1 MESYVDLKAVETEEV
16 STVKEAGVSP
26 MPNADVL
33 INLGENENGNLTY
46 KGEEIKSGSP
56 ERPTAE
62 ITVDAYDSGSLT
74 IVEKANNAIALY
86 VESDAIPEGSE
97 IADVKFTYGNY
108 TEISIKDLYIT
119 DSMPYFYTMGKSF
132 IEPLG
137 TGMFIASIG
146 YGGDLLGNIVN
157 ALNDYEPVTVKVIYY
172 TD

>member
-46 KGEEIKSGSP
+46 KGEEIKSGSG

-74 IVEKANNAIALY
+74 IVEKSNNAIALY
-86 VESDAIPEGSE
+86 VESNAIPEGSE

-132 IEPLG
+132 IVPA

-146 YGGDLLGNIVN
+146 YGGSLLGEIVN
-157 ALNDYEPVTVKVIYY
+157 ALNGYEPVTVKVVYY

>member
-1 MESYVDLKAVETEEV
+1 MESYVDLKSVETEEV

-46 KGEEIKSGSP
+46 KGEEIKGGSA

-62 ITVDAYDSGSLT
+62 ITVEAYDSGSLT

-119 DSMPYFYTMGKSF
+119 DGMPYFYTMGKSF
-132 IEPLG
+132 IEPG
-137 TGMFIASIG
+137 TGMFVASIG
-146 YGGDLLGNIVN
+146 YGGILLGEIVN
-157 ALNDYEPVTVKVIYY
+157 ALYDFEPVTVKVIYY